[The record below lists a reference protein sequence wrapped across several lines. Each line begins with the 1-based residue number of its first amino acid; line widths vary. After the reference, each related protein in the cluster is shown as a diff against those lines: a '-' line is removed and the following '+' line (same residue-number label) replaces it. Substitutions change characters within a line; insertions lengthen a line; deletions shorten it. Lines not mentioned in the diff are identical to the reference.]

1 MSPVEEVRLDPLKRQ
16 YPHVDTIADWRTQQ
30 SVRLLWDRVF
40 DLEGR
45 LQAAEGTITRLTAT
59 ANQQE
64 SQLAA
69 VQRKADEAL
78 AEVQA
83 TRTEQQAVAGAGLKD
98 DHGLGAAGCA
108 AAGATGD
115 IGPFTGEDRTLTNVG
130 KVICGVGTE
139 WASLCVA
146 TATLAARQAN
156 ADQMLDRI
164 VWHLNQA
171 GFAAAR
177 YPTPDGRPWHV
188 LFDALSPDGEAPVRQ
203 QSYRVISYY
212 PVPPAAWD
220 PTDVMTVS
228 TFSYGG
234 QSPGVTTTPETGI
247 PD

>member
-1 MSPVEEVRLDPLKRQ
+1 MSPIDEVSIPALKRQ
-16 YPHVDTIADWRTQQ
+16 FPHVDRIEDWRAQQ

-45 LQAAEGTITRLTAT
+45 LQAAEATITQLTSASNT
-59 ANQQE
+59 QETQLHEVSQKANQ
-64 SQLAA
+64 
-69 VQRKADEAL
+69 AL
-78 AEVQA
+78 AEAQLLRSEA
-83 TRTEQQAVAGAGLKD
+83 ASAADAALKD
-98 DHGLGAAGCA
+98 DHGLGMAGCA

-115 IGPFTGEDRTLTNVG
+115 IGPFTGTDLTLENVG
-130 KVICGVGTE
+130 KVVCGVGTE

-156 ADQMLDRI
+156 ADQLLDRI

-177 YPTPDGRPWHV
+177 YPTPEGAPWHV
-188 LFDALSPDGEAPVRQ
+188 LFDALSPDGDAPVRQ

-212 PVPPAAWD
+212 PLPPEAWD

-228 TFSYGG
+228 MFSYGG
-234 QSPGVTTTPETGI
+234 QSRGVTTTPETGI